1 MIIHKISDSR
11 TYKKLIQKLIE
22 NLIQN
27 SDNNETITHDFVHCF
42 SVNITLSSLDLDDQ
56 S

>member
-1 MIIHKISDSR
+1 
-11 TYKKLIQKLIE
+11 
-22 NLIQN
+22 LIQN
-27 SDNNETITHDFVHCF
+27 SDSNETITFDFVRCF